1 MVTEA
6 HIGRELPSEGRTPK
20 GLQGPGHRL
29 RESKGGQTDKVH
41 GRHRHAEW
49 VSRGQEVPWKQVKD
63 GKGGKHRDEWWRP
76 DSEGNLHVDGLFA
89 PGRFGKI
96 SECNRDK

>member
-6 HIGRELPSEGRTPK
+6 RIGRELPLEGRTPK
-20 GLQGPGHRL
+20 GLQGPGNRL

-49 VSRGQEVPWKQVKD
+49 VSRGQEGPWNQVKD
-63 GKGGKHRDEWWRP
+63 GKGGKHRDERWRL
-76 DSEGNLHVDGLFA
+76 DSEGNLHVDRLSA

>member
-1 MVTEA
+1 MGPEGTGPPVEACIEVWVNMMVTEA

-49 VSRGQEVPWKQVKD
+49 V
-63 GKGGKHRDEWWRP
+63 
-76 DSEGNLHVDGLFA
+76 
-89 PGRFGKI
+89 
-96 SECNRDK
+96 